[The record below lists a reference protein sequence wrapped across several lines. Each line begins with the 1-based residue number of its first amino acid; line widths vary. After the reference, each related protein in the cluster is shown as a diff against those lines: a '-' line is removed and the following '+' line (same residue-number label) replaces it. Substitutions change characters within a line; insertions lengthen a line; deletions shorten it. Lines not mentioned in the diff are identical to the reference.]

1 MINDII
7 ESVTKFTGLSQD
19 ELAVVL
25 MFVAVAA
32 FLLSWLFIGDKDDG
46 DSRVIICVGRALN
59 VKSSKTAARDTRTI
73 NVITNAK

>member
-7 ESVTKFTGLSQD
+7 ESVTKFIGLSQE
-19 ELAVVL
+19 ELAIVL
-25 MFVAVAA
+25 MFIAVAA
-32 FLLSWLFIGDKDDG
+32 FLLSWLFIGDNDD

>member
-7 ESVTKFTGLSQD
+7 ESVTKFIGLSQY

-25 MFVAVAA
+25 MFIAVAA
-32 FLLSWLFIGDKDDG
+32 LLLSFLFIGDKDD

-73 NVITNAK
+73 NIITNAK